1 MRGEISSL
9 GDFETFLSNL
19 GTIPDDKTKFYVHWV
34 RRFLKSCNYQL
45 ENITTQHVSQYLD
58 SLEADEKIGD
68 WQVKQAADAVI
79 LYVEK
84 YLKRPLEQLTSSEKD
99 SREKSIGQ
107 EGSLAWRQTLEEARN
122 AIRLRHYSLST
133 EKTYLG
139 WIARFKT
146 FVQDRDPH
154 LLEANAMK
162 KYLTHLALHG
172 RVSASTQNQA
182 FNALLF
188 LYRHILHKE
197 LDDLTSVVRAK
208 RKLNLPTVLSRDEV
222 KKLLSFLDGPYLIM
236 AQLMYGCGLRL
247 MESLRL
253 RIKDVDFEND
263 LLMVRSGKGEKDRA
277 LMIPG
282 RIREELSRHVASV
295 KEIHD
300 QDMTMGYGEASLPDA
315 LEKKYPGAPKEWG
328 WQWVFPAE
336 KLSVDPR
343 TGKVMRW
350 HIHPSAIQRAVK
362 EAVMKAELPKMA
374 SCHTLRHS
382 FATHLLEAGHNIRT
396 IQELLGHKHVNT
408 TMIYTHVIRKKPSEI
423 RSPLDGL

>member
-1 MRGEISSL
+1 MGREMSML
-9 GDFETFLSNL
+9 GDFETFLSQL
-19 GTIPDDKTKFYVHWV
+19 GTIPENKTKFYLHWV
-34 RRFLKSCNYQL
+34 RKFLKSCNYQL
-45 ENITTQHVSQYLD
+45 ENINTDLVSQYLD
-58 SLEADEKIGD
+58 SLDADEKIAD

-84 YLKRPLEQLTSSEKD
+84 YLRRPLQQITPSTKD
-99 SREKSIGQ
+99 FTAKPIDQKKVFPWE
-107 EGSLAWRQTLEEARN
+107 QTLEEAKN
-122 AIRLRHYSLST
+122 AIRLRHFSLST

-146 FVQDRDPH
+146 FLKDRGPH
-154 LLEANAMK
+154 LLEANDMK
-162 KYLTHLALHG
+162 NYLTHLALHG

-197 LDDLTSVVRAK
+197 VNDLTSVPRAK
-208 RKLNLPTVLSRDEV
+208 RRINLPTVLSRDEV
-222 KKLLSFLDGPYLIM
+222 KNLLSHLNGVYLLM

-247 MESLRL
+247 MECLRL
-253 RIKDVDFEND
+253 RAKDVDLEND

-277 LMIPG
+277 LMIPKK
-282 RIREELSRHVASV
+282 IKEELTKHIASV

-300 QDMTMGYGEASLPDA
+300 QDVKMGYGEVSLPDA
-315 LEKKYPGAPKEWG
+315 LEKKYPNAPKEWG
-328 WQWVFPAE
+328 WQWLFPAE

-362 EAVMKAELPKMA
+362 EAVMKTDLPKMA

-408 TMIYTHVIRKKPSEI
+408 TMIYTHVLRKKPSEI
-423 RSPLDGL
+423 RSPLDG

>member
-1 MRGEISSL
+1 MERKVGFL
-9 GDFETFLSNL
+9 GDFRMFLSQL
-19 GTIPDDKTKFYVHWV
+19 KTIPENKREFYIYWV
-34 RRFLKSCNYQL
+34 RRFLMSCNYQL
-45 ENITTQHVSQYLD
+45 ENINTERVSQYLE
-58 SLEADEKIGD
+58 SLAADEKIAD

-79 LYVEK
+79 LYAEQ
-84 YLKRPLEQLTSSEKD
+84 YLKKPLQQITSSLKEPGANSASQK
-99 SREKSIGQ
+99 E
-107 EGSLAWRQTLEEARN
+107 SLSWGHILEEAKN
-122 AIRLRHYSLST
+122 LIRLRHYSLST

-146 FVQDRDPH
+146 YLRDPEPH
-154 LLEANAMK
+154 LLEANDVK
-162 KYLTHLALHG
+162 KYLTHLALHD

-188 LYRHILHKE
+188 LFRHILHVE
-197 LDDLTSVVRAK
+197 MDDLTSVARAK
-208 RKLNLPTVLSRDEV
+208 RKMNLPVVLSRDEV
-222 KKLLSFLDGPYLIM
+222 KKLFSFLDGPYLLM

-247 MESLRL
+247 TECLRL

-277 LMIPG
+277 LMIPEK
-282 RIREELSRHVASV
+282 IKEELVKHVASV

-300 QDMTMGYGEASLPDA
+300 RDVEIGYGEVSLPDA
-315 LEKKYPGAPKEWG
+315 LEKKYPSAPREWS
-328 WQWVFPAE
+328 WQWVFPAQ
-336 KLSVDPR
+336 KLSIDPR
-343 TGKVMRW
+343 TGMVMRW
-350 HIHPSAIQRAVK
+350 HIHPAAIQRAVK
-362 EAVMKAELPKMA
+362 EAVVEASLPKKA

-408 TMIYTHVIRKKPSEI
+408 TMIYTHVIRKKPCEV

>member
-1 MRGEISSL
+1 MERKNGMIE
-9 GDFETFLSNL
+9 DFETFLSKL
-19 GTIPDDKTKFYVHWV
+19 GTVPKDKIKFYIHWV

-45 ENITTQHVSQYLD
+45 ENINAERVSQYLD
-58 SLEADEKIGD
+58 SLDADEKIAD

-84 YLKRPLEQLTSSEKD
+84 YLKKSLQQVTSPAKD
-99 SREKSIGQ
+99 SREKSIDPK
-107 EGSLAWRQTLEEARN
+107 GSLQWKQTLEEAKN
-122 AIRLRHYSLST
+122 AIRLRHFSLST

-146 FVQDRDPH
+146 FLKDRDPQR
-154 LLEANAMK
+154 LEANDMK
-162 KYLTHLALHG
+162 NYLTHLALHG

-197 LDDLTSVVRAK
+197 VDDLTSVVRAK
-208 RKLNLPTVLSRDEV
+208 RKINLPTVLSRDEA
-222 KKLLSFLDGPYLIM
+222 KSLLSYLNGVYLLM
-236 AQLMYGCGLRL
+236 GQLMYGCGLRL
-247 MESLRL
+247 MECLRL
-253 RIKDVDFEND
+253 RIKDIDFENN

-277 LMIPG
+277 LMIPEK
-282 RIREELSRHVASV
+282 IREELMKHVASV

-300 QDMTMGYGEASLPDA
+300 QDMKMGYGEVSLPDA
-315 LEKKYPGAPKEWG
+315 LEKKYPNAPKEWG
-328 WQWVFPAE
+328 WQWLFPAE

-362 EAVMKAELPKMA
+362 EAVLKANLPKMA

-408 TMIYTHVIRKKPSEI
+408 TMIYTHVIRKKPSDI

>member
-1 MRGEISSL
+1 MDGKNELLR
-9 GDFETFLSNL
+9 DFEAFLVNL
-19 GTIPDDKTKFYVHWV
+19 GSVPQDKVKFYIHWV
-34 RRFLKSCNYQL
+34 WKFLKSCHYQL
-45 ENITTQHVSQYLD
+45 DSINTESLSQYLD
-58 SLEADEKIGD
+58 SLEADEKIAD
-68 WQVKQAADAVI
+68 WQVKQATDAVI

-84 YLKRPLEQLTSSEKD
+84 YLKKSLQHNIPDVKESG
-99 SREKSIGQ
+99 EKSNDSKVSFQ
-107 EGSLAWRQTLEEARN
+107 WKQTLEEAKN
-122 AIRLRHYSLST
+122 LIRLKHFSLST

-139 WIARFKT
+139 WIARFKS
-146 FVQDRDPH
+146 FLKERDPQ
-154 LLEANAMK
+154 LLEANDMR
-162 KYLTHLALHG
+162 KYLSHLALHD

-188 LYRHILHKE
+188 LYRHVLQKE
-197 LDDLTSVVRAK
+197 VDDLTSVPRAK
-208 RKLNLPTVLSRDEV
+208 RRINLPTVLSRDEV
-222 KKLLSFLDGPYLIM
+222 KKLLSFLNGPYLLM

-247 MESLRL
+247 MECLRL
-253 RIKDVDFEND
+253 RVKDIDFENN

-277 LMIPG
+277 LMIPEK
-282 RIREELSRHVASV
+282 IKEDLSKHIASV
-295 KEIHD
+295 KEIHE
-300 QDMTMGYGEASLPDA
+300 QDLKLGYGEVFLPDA
-315 LEKKYPGAPKEWG
+315 LEKKYPSAPKEWG
-328 WQWVFPAE
+328 WQWVFAAE

-362 EAVMKAELPKMA
+362 EAVMKANLLKKA

-408 TMIYTHVIRKKPSEI
+408 TMIYTHVLRKNSPEI